1 MELHILAVDCCEHV
15 LEVLAKVPKVR
26 LTPFAPKEKFRD
38 CYTPD
43 VDLIVIGIAR
53 YPVRRLYISQ
63 LRRIYPDIPI
73 MILRRVENNGAPD
86 SIRSEFILG
95 ETSSPKSDLRI
106 VSSIRSVLP
115 ISICEHTIKDP
126 NYDTV
131 REVMRVIAENFA
143 KPTLDLSHV
152 AKELSMPTPVLSRI
166 LNQQVGVSFR
176 QLLRNIRIEEAKRG
190 LASGQYSIK
199 EVAALVGFSDNH
211 YFSRTF
217 RKQTGLS
224 PSEYRTQDPIF
235 E

>member
-1 MELHILAVDCCEHV
+1 MAVDCCEHV
-15 LEVLAKVPKVR
+15 LKVLSTVPKAR
-26 LTPFAPKEKFRD
+26 LTAFAPKANVRIRH
-38 CYTPD
+38 TPD

-73 MILRRVENNGAPD
+73 MILRRVENKGSAD
-86 SIRSEFILG
+86 LIRCEFILG
-95 ETSSPKSDLRI
+95 ETSRPKSDLKI
-106 VSSIRSVLP
+106 VSSIRIVLP
-115 ISICEHTIKDP
+115 ISTCEHMVKDP

-131 REVMRVIAENFA
+131 REVMRIIAENFT
-143 KPTLDLSHV
+143 KPTLDVSRV

-176 QLLRNIRIEEAKRG
+176 QLLRNIRIEEAKRV
-190 LASGQYSIK
+190 LASGQYSVK
-199 EVAALVGFSDNH
+199 EIAAQVGFSDNH

-224 PSEYRTQDPIF
+224 PSEYRIQNPIF